1 MHITLRQL
9 RIFEAVSRH
18 TSISRAANELHL
30 TQPAVSMQ
38 IKQLEEQIGLPLLE
52 QIGKRLFLTEAGLE
66 LRAHAQ
72 RFAAQTHELKMAMDQ
87 FRGLQR
93 GFLGLAVVSTANY
106 FLPPL
111 IALLSERHPGM
122 RISLQV
128 GNRESVLAAL
138 ADNRTDLAIT
148 GQPPES
154 ADLVALPFK
163 DNPLVVIAP
172 PAHRFAK
179 IDAIPI
185 KHLSR
190 EIFVMREPGSGTR
203 AVIERHFTERGV
215 SYSPGCELSTNE
227 AIKQA
232 VQAGLGLGVVS
243 RQTIEIELET
253 RRLVVL
259 PVEGFP
265 IMRRWYVVHRKDKR
279 LSAAAGA
286 FIELLLAQN
295 TDPLAPESRGPRA
308 EAPPRA
314 AAAVPAG
321 ARSRSRSSPGARAR
335 APSPS
340 DPNRSRPERRRH

>member
-1 MHITLRQL
+1 MHITLKQL
-9 RIFEAVSRH
+9 RIFEAVARH
-18 TSISRAANELHL
+18 TSISRAAGDLHL

-38 IKQLEEQIGLPLLE
+38 MKQLEEQIGLPLIE

-72 RFAAQTHELKMAMDQ
+72 RFALQSQELKTAMDQ

-93 GFLGLAVVSTANY
+93 GFLRLAVVSTANY

-111 IALLSERHPGM
+111 IATLSERHPGM

-128 GNRESVLAAL
+128 ANREDVLAAL

-172 PAHRFAK
+172 PAHPCAK
-179 IDAIPI
+179 LTAISMPR
-185 KHLSR
+185 LAR
-190 EIFVMREPGSGTR
+190 ETFVVREPGSGTR
-203 AVIERHFTERGV
+203 AAIDRHFAEMGV
-215 SYSPGCELSTNE
+215 DYSPGCEFSTNE

-232 VQAGLGLGVVS
+232 VQAGLGLAVVS
-243 RQTIEIELET
+243 QQTIELELET

-259 PVEGFP
+259 PVDGFP
-265 IMRRWYVVHRKDKR
+265 IMRRWYVVHRSEKR
-279 LSAAAGA
+279 LSAAATA
-286 FIELLLAQN
+286 FVELLLGGGGTVKSMA
-295 TDPLAPESRGPRA
+295 
-308 EAPPRA
+308 
-314 AAAVPAG
+314 
-321 ARSRSRSSPGARAR
+321 ARAR
-335 APSPS
+335 AAGA
-340 DPNRSRPERRRH
+340 RKM